1 MERSAAGPALAME
14 QRGPAAYIAEFIGT
28 FTLVFLVTLV
38 VILFVTPGGGGGSDY
53 AVVGLVHAFVLFM
66 IVMTL
71 GSVSGAH
78 VNPAVT
84 VGLAVLRKIRVND
97 AVVYILLQLSGAVA
111 GALVAKFILS
121 DQIADGTATPGA
133 ASAEMGTPQLNDTL
147 LGGVAQG
154 AVLEGIGTFFLVW
167 AVAAVAVNP
176 RAARD
181 WAGLVIGTTLGL
193 IVFVGAPLTG
203 GSFNPARWFGPA
215 LVAGQWDDAW
225 LYIIGPVV
233 GGALGAIT
241 YWYLFVEG
249 RLGATALPGAGPSGL
264 RQDVPPAGR

>member
-1 MERSAAGPALAME
+1 VE
-14 QRGPAAYIAEFIGT
+14 QRSPAAYVAEFLGT
-28 FTLVFLVTLV
+28 FMLVF
-38 VILFVTPGGGGGSDY
+38 VITMAIVLFVTPGGGGGSDF
-53 AVVGLVHAFVLFM
+53 AVVGLVHAFVLFL
-66 IVMTL
+66 IVQTI

-84 VGLAVLRKIRVND
+84 IALAAIRKIRIND
-97 AVVYILLQLSGAVA
+97 AIVYILLQLSGGTA
-111 GALVAKFILS
+111 GALVTKFVLS
-121 DQIADGTATPGA
+121 DQIADTSITGA
-133 ASAEMGTPQLNDTL
+133 KSAQVGTPAISSTL

-167 AVAAVAVNP
+167 AITAVAVNP

-193 IVFVGAPLTG
+193 IVMIGGPLTG

-215 LVAGQWDDAW
+215 LVSSHWTDAW
-225 LYIIGPVV
+225 LYIVGPIV
-233 GGALGAIT
+233 GGVLGAVT

-249 RLGATALPGAGPSGL
+249 RLGGPAAPGAGPSGL
-264 RQDVPPAGR
+264 RQDAP